1 MPYYRQCDH
10 RRTVFVKLFGR
21 QKEYG
26 TIIVFKT
33 TFIRCS
39 SGGFKFGQKYVRTR
53 NVPTPKFT
61 HTLLHLQTAKKS
73 LILAN
78 YRSLHVRKIKQSVGN
93 LA

>member
-1 MPYYRQCDH
+1 MEDLIDKWAELTFNEVNQER
-10 RRTVFVKLFGR
+10 K
-21 QKEYG
+21 
-26 TIIVFKT
+26 IKT

-61 HTLLHLQTAKKS
+61 HSLLHLQTAKKS
-73 LILAN
+73 LILAD
-78 YRSLHVRKIKQSVGN
+78 YRSLHVRKMKQSIGN